1 MNRADSRFNASEDFL
16 WTILDTISTQ
26 AWCLRADG
34 SLVNTDQF
42 FNDPAERF
50 PAPVD
55 DLSRFAQDQRA
66 TSRLA
71 PTRRTSRAS

>member
-26 AWCLRADG
+26 AWCLSADG
-34 SLVNTDQF
+34 CLVNTNRF
-42 FNDPAERF
+42 LHDPAERF

-66 TSRLA
+66 TSRVLTA
-71 PTRRTSRAS
+71 RRTSRSA